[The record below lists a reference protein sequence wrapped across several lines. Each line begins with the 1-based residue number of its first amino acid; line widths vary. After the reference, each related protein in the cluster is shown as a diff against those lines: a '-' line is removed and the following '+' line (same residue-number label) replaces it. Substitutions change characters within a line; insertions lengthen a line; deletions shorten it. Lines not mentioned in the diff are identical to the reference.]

1 MKNRISLGEFAM
13 EVFEKLRAIA
23 ADATHEEEGVLPIT
37 LQRNKTVDN
46 GCAKDTASLGVF
58 HAQMGGGKTMSM
70 LKSMLTTACENNCH
84 YCIFRRPRDLQR
96 YSFAPEEMANAFMKM
111 ANRGLVQGIFL
122 SSGIVGGGVRSQDRL
137 IRTIEI
143 LRNKFRYSGYIHLK
157 VMPGAEEAQIER
169 AMELC
174 TRVSINLE
182 GVTPARLKFLAPM
195 KNLYGDL
202 FPRIQ
207 MMGRFRKNQMQ
218 NYPDKRAA
226 SIVTQFVVGVAGES
240 DAETLQLSEILY
252 SQYGLARIY
261 YSAFQPIPDTPLKN
275 YPGMNYTR
283 YIRLYQAS
291 FLLRDYGFGMEEL
304 PFQSGGYLP
313 LDADPK
319 LVWARENLSECPVEL
334 NRAGT
339 ETLLR
344 IPGIGK
350 LGAEHIYNSR
360 KEKKLTDLKQLVKLG
375 ISPKRA
381 APFILLDGHRPAYQ
395 MNLWDYSSA
404 SV

>member
-1 MKNRISLGEFAM
+1 
-13 EVFEKLRAIA
+13 
-23 ADATHEEEGVLPIT
+23 
-37 LQRNKTVDN
+37 
-46 GCAKDTASLGVF
+46 
-58 HAQMGGGKTMSM
+58 MGGGKTIPL

-84 YCIFRRPRDLQR
+84 YCVFRQPRNLQR
-96 YSFAPEEMANAFMKM
+96 YSFAPGEMASAFIKM

-137 IRTIEI
+137 ISTIEI
-143 LRNKFRYSGYIHLK
+143 LRNKFHYRGYIHLK
-157 VMPGAEEAQIER
+157 VMPGAEEAQIKR

-195 KNLYGDL
+195 KNLYEDL

-218 NYPDKRAA
+218 NHPDERAA
-226 SIVTQFVVGVAGES
+226 SIVTQFVVGAAGES

-252 SQYGLARIY
+252 RQYGLARVY
-261 YSAFQPIPDTPLKN
+261 YSGFQPVPDTPLES

-304 PFQSGGYLP
+304 PFQNGGYLP

-319 LVWARENLSECPVEL
+319 LVWARENFNQSPVEL
-334 NRAGT
+334 NRAGI

-395 MNLWDYSSA
+395 MNLWDHTSTSF
-404 SV
+404 

>member
-1 MKNRISLGEFAM
+1 MYLPADRIGVEGHISSGVFAM
-13 EVFEKLRAIA
+13 EVFEKLRAVA
-23 ADATHEEEGVLPIT
+23 VDTAHEEEGEPPIT
-37 LQRNKTVDN
+37 LHKNRTVDN
-46 GCAKDTASLGVF
+46 GCAKDTSSLGVF
-58 HAQMGGGKTMSM
+58 HAQMGGGKTIPL
-70 LKSMLTTACENNCH
+70 LKSMLTTACENNCR
-84 YCIFRRPRDLQR
+84 YCIFRQPRNLQR
-96 YSFAPEEMANAFMKM
+96 HSFSPEEMASAFMKI

-122 SSGIVGGGVRSQDRL
+122 SSGIIGGGVRSQDRL

-143 LRNKFRYSGYIHLK
+143 LRDKFQYRGYIHLK

-169 AMELC
+169 AMQLC

-218 NYPDKRAA
+218 NHTDKRAA
-226 SIVTQFVVGVAGES
+226 SIVTQFVSGAAGET

-252 SQYGLARIY
+252 RQYGLARVY
-261 YSAFQPIPDTPLKN
+261 YSGFQPVPDTPLEN
-275 YPGMNYTR
+275 HPGMNYTR

-291 FLLRDYGFGMEEL
+291 FLMRDYGFEMEEL
-304 PFQSGGYLP
+304 PFQNGGYLP

-319 LVWARENLSECPVEL
+319 LAWARENLSECPVEL
-334 NRAGT
+334 NYAGI
-339 ETLLR
+339 ETLLC

-350 LGAEHIYNSR
+350 LGAERIYNGR
-360 KEKKLTDLKQLVKLG
+360 KEK
-375 ISPKRA
+375 
-381 APFILLDGHRPAYQ
+381 
-395 MNLWDYSSA
+395 N
-404 SV
+404 